1 MNANGFETSTLV
13 DPFIINHNPINNDND
28 YAKFISEVAQNHEP
42 LQYPRSDK
50 YDYRVKLEFI
60 NLDEEAKNDIA
71 TGRGFRVNSK
81 QNINTN
87 LKSNDSIF
95 SPLFGQGLQDEA
107 PYSTRYRC
115 RCGKITGK
123 LNDRTICPHCKT
135 AVKYMGDDF
144 EFSGWIILD
153 KYKYIHP
160 AFFNFVRNFIGKND
174 FDSIIEYQDELDQD
188 GNIIQKEFKNQEESF
203 KGIGLIAFHER
214 FDEIINYYAN
224 KYKNK
229 PNKMSIYND
238 IITKYYDIIWQ
249 HSIHV
254 YTTMLRPYR
263 ITDGRFYFEGNNQE
277 YNVIASEAMVL
288 NNKSTLTRKRQEKL
302 LYHIQLKYMT
312 IINNIDQMLSGKKG
326 IISSLF
332 GGKYNFMSRCVI
344 IPDPD
349 LKVDE
354 VALPYPCLMEMLKEL
369 IINNIQRMYSCNYMD
384 AYLRWY
390 EGLLTVDP
398 IMVQILETII
408 AQNKTGRGIP
418 IIINRNPTLHYGSIM
433 QMYCV
438 KIYTDSYA
446 MGLPLQILKPL
457 NADFDGDVMN
467 ILWIINWEFY
477 NRVRKVF
484 NPRDAMFISR
494 NNGYV
499 DEDMLHSRETLM
511 NWNTQHMLGINK
523 YTKSEREL
531 IEAIKRKQAENE
543 ANYDR
548 RAQ

>member
-1 MNANGFETSTLV
+1 MNTNETEFQTLIE
-13 DPFIINHNPINNDND
+13 PFVINHAKVNDNNGCTKLIRD
-28 YAKFISEVAQNHEP
+28 VSKSHEV

-60 NLDEEAKNDIA
+60 NLDKEAKKDIA
-71 TGRGFRVNSK
+71 TGRGFRITSK

-87 LKSNDSIF
+87 LKSNESIF
-95 SPLFGQGLQDEA
+95 SPLFGQGLQDES
-107 PYSTRYRC
+107 PYSDRYRC
-115 RCGKITGK
+115 QCGKITGK
-123 LNDRTICPHCKT
+123 LNNRTICPHCKT
-135 AVKYMGDDF
+135 TVKYMGDDF
-144 EFSGWIILD
+144 EFSGWIIMD
-153 KYKYIHP
+153 NYQYIHP
-160 AFFNFVRNFIGKND
+160 AFFTFIRNFIGKND
-174 FDSIIEYQDELDQD
+174 FDSIILYQDELDQD
-188 GNIIQKEFKNQEESF
+188 GNVIQKEFKNQEESF
-203 KGIGLIAFHER
+203 KGIGLIQFRER
-214 FDEIINYYAN
+214 FDEIISYYAN
-224 KYKNK
+224 KYRNK

-238 IITKYYDIIWQ
+238 IITKYRDMIWQ

-277 YNVIASEAMVL
+277 YNVIASEVTVM
-288 NNKSTLTRKRQEKL
+288 NNKSTLTHKRQEAL
-302 LYHIQLKYMT
+302 LYHVQMKYMT
-312 IINNIDQMLSGKKG
+312 IISNIDQMLSGKKG
-326 IISSLF
+326 IINGLF

-344 IPDPD
+344 IPDPE

-354 VALPYPCLMEMLKEL
+354 VALPYLCLMEMMKEL

-390 EGLLTVDP
+390 EGILNVDP

-408 AQNKTGRGIP
+408 AQSKNGRGIP
-418 IIINRNPTLHYGSIM
+418 VLINRNPTLHYGSIM

-467 ILWIINWEFY
+467 ILWIINEELY
-477 NRVRKVF
+477 NHVREVF

-499 DEDMLHSRETLM
+499 DENMLHSRETLM
-511 NWNTQHMLGINK
+511 NWNTHHMMGMDQ
-523 YTKSEREL
+523 YTEEEL
-531 IEAIKRKQAENE
+531 EAIKLIKTKQRENDF
-543 ANYDR
+543 NM
-548 RAQ
+548 